1 MPDSNPQPPPEFATK
16 SEIYRKLG
24 ISRPTIDKYLALNGA
39 PAPDEKGHYNM
50 LAVLDWI
57 RACGAKTAPTNEVAD
72 ARQKKLLLE
81 CDKLTIII
89 EAERHALAVARGEYI
104 SKAEASDTL
113 APLMSEL
120 KTMLQQIFEVELPSQ
135 YRGKTTI
142 EQAELN
148 AAGVDRIIER
158 IRTGTAKLRTD

>member
-1 MPDSNPQPPPEFATK
+1 MPDGNPQPPPEFATK
-16 SEIYRKLG
+16 IEIYRKLG
-24 ISRPTIDKYLALNGA
+24 ISRPTIDKYLALDGA
-39 PAPDEKGHYNM
+39 PLPNEQGRYNM

-57 RACGAKTAPTNEVAD
+57 RACGARTAPTNEVAD

-104 SKAEASDTL
+104 SKTEASETI
-113 APLMSEL
+113 APLMAEL
-120 KTMLQQIFEVELPSQ
+120 KTMLQQVFEVELPSQ

-148 AAGVDRIIER
+148 AAGVDKIITR
-158 IRTGTAKLRTD
+158 MRGGLARLT